1 MHRVGIE
8 SDHPSRRRPKRAKEL
23 AYHRLPP
30 GGPAAPAAIWCQ
42 RRHRPDAMA
51 CAFIMRLSALPAAHR
66 ARRPQGAR
74 ARPPLHAGRRPR
86 ALVRGRRLSDAPAE
100 RTRNRA
106 AEGGR
111 ARQWAH
117 RHDRRHRQMRGAV
130 AARGDHAA
138 ATQLTPVS
146 TAAGGRPPIVGRS
159 PRTARGPHQAACAP
173 SRCDGRPRRP
183 CGTKGNCLRQKCC
196 LQTTTEVSGRLAK
209 NDIDCMRPPQ
219 LIE

>member
-1 MHRVGIE
+1 
-8 SDHPSRRRPKRAKEL
+8 
-23 AYHRLPP
+23 
-30 GGPAAPAAIWCQ
+30 
-42 RRHRPDAMA
+42 MA

-66 ARRPQGAR
+66 ARQPLEAR

-86 ALVRGRRLSDAPAE
+86 ALVRGRRRSDAPAE

-106 AEGGR
+106 AEMGSRKAMGTSPR
-111 ARQWAH
+111 STSSTPNAR
-117 RHDRRHRQMRGAV
+117 RC
-130 AARGDHAA
+130 AARRDQAA

-173 SRCDGRPRRP
+173 SGCDGRPRRP
-183 CGTKGNCLRQKCC
+183 CRTKAGIACGKKCC